1 MDDRPREPRE
11 QVKSLIAVVLTFA
24 SGATDVVSFTHLGSV
39 FTSVMT
45 GNIVLLGLAVAHASV
60 SLATHTTT
68 SIAGY
73 IAGVAVST
81 WIARGFGASPAETV
95 DDSRASGLPS
105 HVIWALFAE
114 LILFAGFALGWEI
127 SGANPAGWAQFCLLA
142 TVAAA
147 IGMQSATVNRM
158 NLSDVGT
165 TYLTGTL
172 TTLVASLVTP
182 GQRTRFKLRRFGVL
196 FGLAAGAG
204 LSGLL
209 IKTAAAGAPALQL
222 AALGTALGLA
232 TAPARWQQRLTSR
245 PQLPPGPAPQSAA
258 DRHEQDRGSVP
269 CSGEGLYPR

>member
-1 MDDRPREPRE
+1 
-11 QVKSLIAVVLTFA
+11 
-24 SGATDVVSFTHLGSV
+24 
-39 FTSVMT
+39 
-45 GNIVLLGLAVAHASV
+45 
-60 SLATHTTT
+60 
-68 SIAGY
+68 
-73 IAGVAVST
+73 
-81 WIARGFGASPAETV
+81 
-95 DDSRASGLPS
+95 
-105 HVIWALFAE
+105 
-114 LILFAGFALGWEI
+114 GWEI

-172 TTLVASLVTP
+172 TTLVASLVSP
-182 GQRTRFKLRRFGVL
+182 GQKTRNKLRRLGVL

-209 IKTAAAGAPALQL
+209 IKTAAAGAPALPL
-222 AALGTALGLA
+222 

-258 DRHEQDRGSVP
+258 DRHGQDRGSLAR
-269 CSGEGLYPR
+269 SGEGLYPR

>member
-1 MDDRPREPRE
+1 MDDRSAEPRE
-11 QVKSLIAVVLTFA
+11 RVKTLIAIVLTFA
-24 SGATDVVSFTHLGSV
+24 SGATDVVSFTHLGAV

-73 IAGVAVST
+73 MAGVAAST
-81 WIARGFGASPAETV
+81 WIARGWRASAAETF
-95 DDSRASGLPS
+95 DDSRASGLPP

-114 LILFAGFALGWEI
+114 LTLIAGFAVGWEI
-127 SGANPAGWAQFCLLA
+127 SGANPAGWAQFGLLA

-147 IGMQSATVNRM
+147 IGMQSSTVNRM
-158 NLSDVGT
+158 NLSEAGT

-172 TTLVASLVTP
+172 TTLVASLVSP
-182 GQRTRFKLRRFGVL
+182 GQQTRYKLRRFGVL

-209 IKTAAAGAPALQL
+209 IKTAAAADPALPL
-222 AALGTALGLA
+222 AALGTALVLA
-232 TAPARWQQRLTSR
+232 TLPARWLRTFSR
-245 PQLPPGPAPQSAA
+245 PGDA
-258 DRHEQDRGSVP
+258 
-269 CSGEGLYPR
+269 EG

>member
-1 MDDRPREPRE
+1 MNGESAEPRE
-11 QVKSLIAVVLTFA
+11 RVKTLIAIVLTFA
-24 SGATDVVSFTHLGSV
+24 SGATDVISFTHLGSV

-73 IAGVAVST
+73 IAGVAAST
-81 WIARGFGASPAETV
+81 WIARGWRASAAETFGH
-95 DDSRASGLPS
+95 SRASGLPP
-105 HVIWALFAE
+105 HVSRALLAE
-114 LILFAGFALGWEI
+114 LILFAGFGVGWEI
-127 SGANPAGWAQFCLLA
+127 TGASPAGWAQFGLLA

-147 IGMQSATVNRM
+147 IGMQSGTVNRM

-182 GQRTRFKLRRFGVL
+182 GQPTRYKLRRFGVL
-196 FGLAAGAG
+196 SGLAAGAG

-209 IKTAAAGAPALQL
+209 IKTAAAAAPVLPL
-222 AALGTALGLA
+222 AALGTALALA
-232 TAPARWQQRLTSR
+232 TLPVRWLRRFSR
-245 PQLPPGPAPQSAA
+245 PGDA
-258 DRHEQDRGSVP
+258 
-269 CSGEGLYPR
+269 EG

>member
-1 MDDRPREPRE
+1 MDDRSAEPRE
-11 QVKSLIAVVLTFA
+11 RVKTLIAVVLTFA
-24 SGATDVVSFTHLGSV
+24 SGATDVISFTHLGSV

-45 GNIVLLGLAVAHASV
+45 GNVVLLGLAVAHASV

-73 IAGVAVST
+73 ITGVAAST
-81 WIARGFGASPAETV
+81 WIARGVRASPAETF
-95 DDSRASGLPS
+95 DDSRASGLPP
-105 HVIWALFAE
+105 HVILALVAE
-114 LILFAGFALGWEI
+114 LTLITGFAAGWEI
-127 SGANPAGWAQFCLLA
+127 SGANPAGWAQFGLLA

-147 IGMQSATVNRM
+147 IGMQSCTVNRM

-182 GQRTRFKLRRFGVL
+182 GQRTRYKLRRFGVL

-209 IKTAAAGAPALQL
+209 IKTAAAATPALPL
-222 AALGTALGLA
+222 VALGTALSLA
-232 TAPARWQQRLTSR
+232 TLPARRLRTFSR
-245 PQLPPGPAPQSAA
+245 PGDA
-258 DRHEQDRGSVP
+258 
-269 CSGEGLYPR
+269 EG

>member
-1 MDDRPREPRE
+1 MDDRRIEPREPREAREAREARE

-24 SGATDVVSFTHLGSV
+24 SGATDVVSFTHLGNV

-45 GNIVLLGLAVAHASV
+45 GNIVLLGLAVARASV
-60 SLATHTTT
+60 SLATHTLT

-73 IAGVAVST
+73 IAGVAGST
-81 WIARGFGASPAETV
+81 WIGRGFGSVAAAGTG

-105 HVIWALFAE
+105 HVSWALFAE
-114 LILFAGFALGWEI
+114 FVLIAGFAAGWEI
-127 SGANPAGWAQFCLLA
+127 SGADPAGWAQFGLLA

-158 NLSDVGT
+158 NLSEVGT

-172 TTLVASLVTP
+172 TTLVSSLVTP
-182 GQRTRFKLRRFGVL
+182 GQQTRFKLRRFGVL

-209 IKTAAAGAPALQL
+209 IRTAASAAPALQL
-222 AALGTALGLA
+222 AALGVALVLA
-232 TAPARWQQRLTSR
+232 WAPAQWRQRLTSR
-245 PQLPPGPAPQSAA
+245 
-258 DRHEQDRGSVP
+258 RRG
-269 CSGEGLYPR
+269 